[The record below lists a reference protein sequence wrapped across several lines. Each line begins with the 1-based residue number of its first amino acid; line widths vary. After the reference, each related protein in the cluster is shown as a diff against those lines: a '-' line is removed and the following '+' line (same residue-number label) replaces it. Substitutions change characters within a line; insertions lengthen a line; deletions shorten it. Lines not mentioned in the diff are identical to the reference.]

1 MQALRPEPQT
11 EHRNAF
17 NLLRIAA
24 ALAVIFSHHFPITGT
39 PPPTWL
45 HSNMVGGVAVM
56 TFFTISGY
64 LVTLSWLREPRL
76 IAFAGK
82 RLLRLWPGMLVAVL
96 VGVLVFGP
104 VFTDLPVRDFLAHP
118 DTRLYW
124 RNLLLAEAHVNLP
137 GVFRGNPLAGLMNG
151 PLWTIPLELLCYVA
165 LAGAGVLGVLRW
177 RFLASVVGLG
187 YLAFFLCMRNADVT
201 GTMHHWFEYPAYFV
215 YGSLIALHRDA
226 FKAHGTRLLMVVAPL
241 AAVLFFGFGLEH
253 SAGLLLLPPLLIH
266 VGAMRG
272 GFFSWLHRAGDPSYG
287 IYVLGCPIAQ
297 AVQAVCPGLPF
308 VPSLLL
314 AVVLSTVAG
323 YVSWHAVEAP
333 ALRLKRWIA

>member
-1 MQALRPEPQT
+1 MQALQPEPQT

-137 GVFRGNPLAGLMNG
+137 RLFRGNPLAGLMNA
-151 PLWTIPLELLCYVA
+151 PPWTIP
-165 LAGAGVLGVLRW
+165 
-177 RFLASVVGLG
+177 F
-187 YLAFFLCMRNADVT
+187 
-201 GTMHHWFEYPAYFV
+201 
-215 YGSLIALHRDA
+215 
-226 FKAHGTRLLMVVAPL
+226 
-241 AAVLFFGFGLEH
+241 AVL
-253 SAGLLLLPPLLIH
+253 
-266 VGAMRG
+266 
-272 GFFSWLHRAGDPSYG
+272 
-287 IYVLGCPIAQ
+287 C
-297 AVQAVCPGLPF
+297 
-308 VPSLLL
+308 
-314 AVVLSTVAG
+314 
-323 YVSWHAVEAP
+323 
-333 ALRLKRWIA
+333 